1 MAEALDAPD
10 PFADPAFTTRVQK
23 LLAMLASEQ
32 PGEADAARRKLM
44 EHLASH
50 RLSLTDLAQRFGAG
64 GSRNGSGQGSSASG
78 ASFTNGA
85 SFTGGA
91 REISLERQLGIA
103 REARQEAEREVAQL
117 RMLLDDMQQSLQRAT
132 NDIGTALHS
141 RGQMRQRASIAWGVA
156 AICLVVAAGPRLA
169 AQLRGQHGQDIST
182 GPVLLRAPKTQD
194 NTAILRTRPGERFG
208 TVLVQD
214 AAVRLTP
221 FDNAGVRSFLN
232 LGMRVVVEEEVRV
245 GVQSWLRIRSVSG
258 SGWVRASDILH

>member
-44 EHLASH
+44 EHLATH
-50 RLSLTDLAQRFGAG
+50 RLSLTDLAQRFSAG
-64 GSRNGSGQGSSASG
+64 PSRNAAGQP
-78 ASFTNGA
+78 SFM
-85 SFTGGA
+85 GGA
-91 REISLERQLGIA
+91 REISLERQVSIA
-103 REARQEAEREVAQL
+103 REARQEVEREVAQL

-156 AICLVVAAGPRLA
+156 AICLVIAAGPKLA
-169 AQLRGQHGQDIST
+169 AQLRGQHGQEVST
-182 GPVLLRAPKTQD
+182 GPVVLRAPDPQG
-194 NTAILRTRPGERFG
+194 NEAVLRTRPGERIG

-232 LGMRVVVEEEVRV
+232 LGMRVIVEEEVRV
-245 GVQSWLRIRSVSG
+245 GVQSWLKIRSVSG

>member
-32 PGEADAARRKLM
+32 PGEADTARRKLM

-50 RLSLTDLAQRFGAG
+50 RLSLTDLSQRVNAG
-64 GSRNGSGQGSSASG
+64 TARAAPGP
-78 ASFTNGA
+78 

-91 REISLERQLGIA
+91 REISLERQLSIA

-132 NDIGTALHS
+132 KDIGTALQS
-141 RGQMRQRASIAWGVA
+141 RGRMRQRASIAWAVA
-156 AICLVVAAGPRLA
+156 AICLLLAAGPRLL
-169 AQLRGQHGQDIST
+169 AQLRGQPGHEIST
-182 GPVLLRAPKTQD
+182 GPVVLSTPEAQD
-194 NTAILRTRPGERFG
+194 SAAILRTRPGERFG

-232 LGMRVVVEEEVRV
+232 LGMRVVVEEQVRV